1 MLNRH
6 KPAVSRVDV
15 KLGHPRKDHKEWVH
29 WFALCEKSKFANV
42 CYQLYYEVSLSSFV
56 PLLDYEVATSICL
69 VLNVIISLFF
79 PLNFAIY
86 CGMSQHFR
94 DTFASLFFRKN
105 VKNKVLD
112 SVSR

>member
-1 MLNRH
+1 MVAH
-6 KPAVSRVDV
+6 I
-15 KLGHPRKDHKEWVH
+15 KDT
-29 WFALCEKSKFANV
+29 KFANV
-42 CYQLYYEVSLSSFV
+42 CYHLYYDYEVSLSSFV

>member
-1 MLNRH
+1 MLVGAFNQEKALVGTFS
-6 KPAVSRVDV
+6 KPSF
-15 KLGHPRKDHKEWVH
+15 E
-29 WFALCEKSKFANV
+29 AL
-42 CYQLYYEVSLSSFV
+42 LSSFV
-56 PLLDYEVATSICL
+56 PLLDYEVATNICL

-112 SVSR
+112 SASR